1 MKKIRLRDLTPDQRL
16 KVEMALNKNRIS
28 TKAKSIKT
36 LFTKDELENNFTK
49 YLRYN

>member
-1 MKKIRLRDLTPDQRL
+1 MKKIRLQDLTPEKRL
-16 KVEMALNKNRIS
+16 KVEIALNRNRIS

-36 LFTKDELENNFTK
+36 LFTKDELENNFIK

>member
-1 MKKIRLRDLTPDQRL
+1 MKKIRLQDLSPAQRL
-16 KVEMALNKNRIS
+16 KVEMALNRNRIH

-36 LFTKDELENNFTK
+36 LFTKDELEQNFIK